1 MAQPRRK
8 KLDLLRSG
16 KGETRYLEIKKSL
29 SDELR
34 RRRAAKHLTQAEVA
48 RALATSQS
56 RFARSIHI
64 TATTGRSSDS
74 EPIEKVRHRL
84 EAHRGK
90 RVANVT
96 REPDRAARYSGV
108 RRA

>member
-29 SDELR
+29 ADELR
-34 RRRAAKHLTQAEVA
+34 RRRASKHLTQAEVA

-56 RFARSIHI
+56 RFARMEAGDASVSIDLLLI
-64 TATTGRSSDS
+64 GLLAVGATPRDIGRILAS
-74 EPIEKVRHRL
+74 
-84 EAHRGK
+84 
-90 RVANVT
+90 
-96 REPDRAARYSGV
+96 
-108 RRA
+108 

>member
-16 KGETRYLEIKKSL
+16 KGEARYLEIKKSL
-29 SDELR
+29 AEELR

-56 RFARSIHI
+56 RFARMEAGDASVSIDLLLI
-64 TATTGRSSDS
+64 GLLALGATSRDIGR
-74 EPIEKVRHRL
+74 IL
-84 EAHRGK
+84 AG
-90 RVANVT
+90 
-96 REPDRAARYSGV
+96 
-108 RRA
+108 

>member
-29 SDELR
+29 ADELR

-56 RFARSIHI
+56 RFARMEAGDASVSIDLLLI
-64 TATTGRSSDS
+64 GLLALGATPRDIGRILAS
-74 EPIEKVRHRL
+74 
-84 EAHRGK
+84 
-90 RVANVT
+90 
-96 REPDRAARYSGV
+96 
-108 RRA
+108 

>member
-29 SDELR
+29 ADELR

-56 RFARSIHI
+56 RFARMEAGDASVSIDLLLI
-64 TATTGRSSDS
+64 GLLALGATPRDIGR
-74 EPIEKVRHRL
+74 IL
-84 EAHRGK
+84 AG
-90 RVANVT
+90 
-96 REPDRAARYSGV
+96 
-108 RRA
+108 

>member
-56 RFARSIHI
+56 RFARMEAGDASVSIDLLLI
-64 TATTGRSSDS
+64 GLLALGATPRDIGR
-74 EPIEKVRHRL
+74 IL
-84 EAHRGK
+84 AG
-90 RVANVT
+90 
-96 REPDRAARYSGV
+96 
-108 RRA
+108 